1 MSEDLSHLL
10 PFATEIQRKYI
21 AAIRQHGT
29 GRKAAK
35 ALGLHISTVN
45 DSIAGLKRRVA
56 LSNGGNQQLA
66 AVPDPYYVKGTS
78 TLLDSDGNT
87 KLTWVKTAV
96 DYDHMQSLQR
106 EFVKELCAGI
116 EPAAPIPPP
125 KKFEADDL
133 MVGYPLGDHHF
144 GMLAWG
150 KETGDDWD
158 TKLAKEQLQAAT
170 EYLVQRSPSSRT
182 ALFCNLGDLLH
193 TDNRTNRTPASGHI
207 LDVDSRYA
215 RIIRF
220 AAYGMCTS
228 IEQLLRKHETVKVVN
243 VPGNHDPDS
252 ASWVALVMEAYFRNN
267 PRVIVETS
275 PTKMLFHRFGLN
287 MIAMTHGDTMKL
299 MQIPGIMA
307 NLQPKMWGESTYRVC
322 WTGHVHNKVTMNAK
336 EYAGAD
342 VEAFGV
348 LPPSDAY
355 AASMGYCSLRRMQ
368 SIALHID
375 GGELSRQTYM
385 IRD

>member
-1 MSEDLSHLL
+1 VSEDLSSLL
-10 PFATEIQRKYI
+10 PYATEIQKKYI
-21 AAIRQHGT
+21 RAIKEHGT

-35 ALGLHISTVN
+35 ALGLNHSTVN
-45 DSIAGLKRRVA
+45 DSISGLKRRAA
-56 LSNGGNQQLA
+56 LSNGGNEALA

-78 TLLDSDGNT
+78 TLVDGDGNT
-87 KLTWVKTAV
+87 KLTWIKTAV
-96 DYDHMQSLQR
+96 DYDHMQALQK
-106 EFVKELCAGI
+106 EFVKELAGGI
-116 EPAAPIPPP
+116 EPARPVPPP
-125 KKFEADDL
+125 KETLADDI

-158 TKLAKEQLQAAT
+158 TKIAKDRLQKAT
-170 EYLVQRSPSSRT
+170 EYLVQTAPASKT

-193 TDNRTNRTPASGHI
+193 TDNRTNRTPTSGHI

-252 ASWVALVMEAYFRNN
+252 ASWVALVMEAYFRNE

-275 PTKMLFHRFGLN
+275 QTKMLFHKFGAN
-287 MIAMTHGDTMKL
+287 MIAMTHGDTMKM

-307 NLQPKMWGESTYRVC
+307 NLQPQMWGESFYRTC
-322 WTGHVHNKVTMNAK
+322 WTGHVHHRITNTAK
-336 EYAGAD
+336 EYSGAD

-355 AASMGYCSLRRMQ
+355 AASMGFCSWRRMQ
-368 SIALHID
+368 AIVLHKD
-375 GGELSRQTYM
+375 GGELGRTTHF

>member
-1 MSEDLSHLL
+1 VEDLSSLL
-10 PFATEIQRKYI
+10 PFATEIQKKYI
-21 AAIRQHGT
+21 AAVHEHGT

-35 ALGLHISTVN
+35 ALGLHHSTIN
-45 DSIAGLKRRVA
+45 DSISGLKRRAA
-56 LSNGGNQQLA
+56 LSNGGNEQLA
-66 AVPDPYYVKGTS
+66 SVPDPYYVKGTS
-78 TLLDSDGNT
+78 TLLGPDGET

-96 DYDHMQSLQR
+96 DYDHMQALQR
-106 EFVKELCAGI
+106 EFVKELAGGI
-116 EPAAPIPPP
+116 EPAKPVPAP
-125 KKFEADDL
+125 KKFDGDDI

-158 TKLAKEQLQAAT
+158 TKIAKEQLQSAT

-193 TDNRTNRTPASGHI
+193 TDNRTNRTPTSGHI

-228 IEQLLRKHETVKVVN
+228 IEQLLRKHETVHVVN

-252 ASWVALVMEAYFRNN
+252 ASWVSLVMEAYFRNE
-267 PRVIVETS
+267 PRVIVNVS

-287 MIAMTHGDTMKL
+287 MIAMTHGDTMKM

-307 NLQPKMWGESTYRVC
+307 NLQPKMWGECAYRC
-322 WTGHVHNKVTMNAK
+322 AWTGHVHHRITVNAK
-336 EYAGAD
+336 EWGGAD

-348 LPPSDAY
+348 LPPSDAF
-355 AASMGYCSLRRMQ
+355 AASLGYCSWRRMQ
-368 SIALHID
+368 SITLHKD
-375 GGELSRQTYM
+375 GGELSRQSYFV
-385 IRD
+385 RD